1 MSDNSAKINR
11 VPPHSDEAEV
21 SVLGSA
27 MFSRNAL
34 FEVLDILTPDD
45 FYNERH
51 KEIFSAIRDLNRRL
65 DPVDALTVSEELV
78 KRKTLDL
85 VGGRGYVAS
94 LVNEVPSPSSA
105 PAYARIVR
113 DKAIIRRLINASVS
127 IMEEGFSD
135 KVNADDLLDMAEREI
150 FNISR
155 GTEKKDYVRLGDIVW
170 SNLEEIDRAA
180 KMEGSITG
188 MTTGFVDLDARTS
201 GMQKSDLI
209 IVAARPS
216 MGKTAFAL
224 NMAQNAALKGGAV
237 TLIFSLEMPKER
249 LSQRI
254 LSSQSM
260 VELTKFKTGELTDG
274 DWDDLNIAVDECA
287 RLGIYIDD
295 TNDVSVAEMRNKC
308 RRLRA
313 EKGLDL
319 VVIDYLQLM
328 ESSSRSESRQQ
339 EVSMISR
346 QLKQLAREMECP
358 VIVLSQLSRNVEYR
372 ADKRPMLSDLR
383 ESGAIEQ
390 DADIVMFL
398 YRDEYYNQEDTD
410 KPNTCEV
417 NIAKN
422 RNGPTGSVELTWLGQ
437 YTKFTDRSNIEYN
450 L

>member
-1 MSDNSAKINR
+1 MTEKTENLNR

-27 MFSRNAL
+27 MFNQDAL
-34 FEVLDILTPDD
+34 LDVLDILTSDD
-45 FYNERH
+45 FYSEKH

-78 KRKTLDL
+78 KRKTLDM
-85 VGGRGYVAS
+85 VGGRAYVAS
-94 LVNEVPSPSSA
+94 LLSEVPSPSNASK
-105 PAYARIVR
+105 YARIVK
-113 DKAIIRRLINASVS
+113 DKAIVRRLIDISVRV
-127 IMEEGFSD
+127 IEEGFSN
-135 KVNADDLLDMAEREI
+135 KVNAGELLNMAEREI
-150 FNISR
+150 QNITR
-155 GTEKKDYVRLGDIVW
+155 GTEKKDYVPLSEIVW
-170 SNLEEIDRAA
+170 SNIEEIGRAA
-180 KMEGSITG
+180 DAGGGITG
-188 MTTGFVDLDARTS
+188 MTTGFMDLDSRTS
-201 GMQKSDLI
+201 GMQRSDLI

-224 NMAQNAALKGGAV
+224 NMAQNAAFKGGAV

-254 LSSQSM
+254 LSSWSM
-260 VELTKFKTGELTDG
+260 VELTKFKTGDLTDG
-274 DWDDLNIAVDECA
+274 DWDDLNIAVDQCA

-295 TNDVSVAEMRNKC
+295 TNNITVAEIRNKC
-308 RRLRA
+308 RRLKSR
-313 EKGLDL
+313 KGLDL

-328 ESSSRSESRQQ
+328 ESGTKNENRQQ
-339 EVSMISR
+339 EVSTISR
-346 QLKQLAREMECP
+346 QLKQLAREMDCP
-358 VIVLSQLSRNVEYR
+358 VVVLSQLSRAVDSR
-372 ADKRPMLSDLR
+372 PDKHPVLSDLR

-398 YRDEYYNQEDTD
+398 YRDEYYNQDDTE

-437 YTKFTDRSNIEYN
+437 YTKFTDRSNIKYDQ
-450 L
+450 